1 MKLKLMSETVVL
13 SKMLSKIYC
22 TLNGKLELES
32 VDSKVWQADLHLV
45 EDDLLV
51 ELESLRST

>member
-1 MKLKLMSETVVL
+1 MSETVVL